1 MMLKYLVLPLALL
14 CAACAG
20 NPLTTQPAGTTS
32 PLPGASAAG
41 ATGVAGVVAKAQGIA
56 VTDLND
62 AEADAVANNDVI
74 AQPCYPAL
82 VTWIDSLNTSGLAK
96 PPAGAGVFY
105 AQQRLRDLNA
115 ASSSLSIPAPVKLAC
130 AALFVDDATF
140 VAKADAFLGAA
151 VASGGASVIP
161 SLGLAP
167 PLPIALT
174 PAGATVAVPLP

>member
-1 MMLKYLVLPLALL
+1 MRKLILASVAALAL
-14 CAACAG
+14 AG
-20 NPLTTQPAGTTS
+20 CGTASQPAGTTT

-41 ATGVAGVVAKAQGIA
+41 PTGVAGVVAKVQGVA

-82 VTWIDSLNTSGLAK
+82 VMWIDSLNANGLAK

-105 AQQRLRDLNA
+105 AQQRLRDLSA
-115 ASSSLSIPAPVKLAC
+115 SSSSLSIPASVKVAC

-140 VAKADAFLGAA
+140 VSKADVFLAGA
-151 VASGGASVIP
+151 VASGGASVP
-161 SLGLAP
+161 AALGVSPALIGVGAAAVQA
-167 PLPIALT
+167 LPK
-174 PAGATVAVPLP
+174 P